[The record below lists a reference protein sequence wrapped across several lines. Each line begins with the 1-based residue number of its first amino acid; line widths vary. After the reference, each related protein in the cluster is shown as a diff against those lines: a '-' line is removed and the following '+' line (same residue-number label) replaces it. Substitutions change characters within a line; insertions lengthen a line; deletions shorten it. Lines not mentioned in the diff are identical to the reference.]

1 MNDGTKQYLETISWL
16 GKLYNYVND
25 NLFNGELK
33 RPVIT
38 VQTDE
43 SNKAFGW
50 FTLKRVWHVAD
61 VQVDWYNTPKEF
73 QDESE
78 FEINM
83 SAQCLNRSVN
93 EIAGTMI
100 HEMCHQYAQVH
111 NVQDCSRSGT
121 YHNKLFK
128 KIAEDHG
135 LSVEKIDKSGWART
149 ALTAE
154 TIELLGY
161 FFEKLPATLIYRNV
175 PQKGIRVKSSSTRK
189 YVCPCCGMSVRAT
202 RSVNIMCA
210 DCNEYMR
217 VE

>member
-1 MNDGTKQYLETISWL
+1 MKDGTKQYLETISWL

-25 NLFNGELK
+25 ELFNGELK

-50 FTLKRVWHVAD
+50 FTLKRVW
-61 VQVDWYNTPKEF
+61 KESKD
-73 QDESE
+73 DEGE

-83 SAQCLNRSVN
+83 SSQYLNRPIN
-93 EIAGTMI
+93 ETAGTMI

-135 LSVEKIDKSGWART
+135 LSVEKIDKYGWART
-149 ALTAE
+149 TLTAE

-161 FFEKLPATLIYRNV
+161 FFEKLPATLIYHDV

-210 DCNEYMR
+210 DCNEYMT

>member
-1 MNDGTKQYLETISWL
+1 MKDGTKQYLETISWL

-25 NLFNGELK
+25 NLFDGELK

-38 VQTDE
+38 VQTDD

-50 FTLKRVWHVAD
+50 FTLKRVW
-61 VQVDWYNTPKEF
+61 KESTD
-73 QDESE
+73 DEGE
-78 FEINM
+78 FEINL
-83 SAQCLNRSVN
+83 SSQYLNRPVN
-93 EIAGTMI
+93 ETVGTLI

-135 LSVEKIDKSGWART
+135 LSVENINKYGWART
-149 ALTAE
+149 ALTVE
-154 TIELLGY
+154 TIELIG
-161 FFEKLPATLIYRNV
+161 FFLEKFPATLIYHEV

-210 DCNEYMR
+210 DCNEYMSI
-217 VE
+217 E

>member
-1 MNDGTKQYLETISWL
+1 MKDGTKQYLETISWL
-16 GKLYNYVND
+16 GKLYNYVNE

-38 VQTDE
+38 VQMDE

-50 FTLKRVWHVAD
+50 FTLTRVW
-61 VQVDWYNTPKEF
+61 KESKD
-73 QDESE
+73 DEGE

-83 SAQCLNRSVN
+83 SSQYLNRPVN
-93 EIAGTMI
+93 EIAGTLI
-100 HEMCHQYAQVH
+100 HEMCHQHAQAH

-135 LSVEKIDKSGWART
+135 LSVEKIDKYGWSRT
-149 ALTAE
+149 TLTAE

-161 FFEKLPATLIYRNV
+161 FFEKLPATLIYRDV

-210 DCNEYMR
+210 DCNEYMT